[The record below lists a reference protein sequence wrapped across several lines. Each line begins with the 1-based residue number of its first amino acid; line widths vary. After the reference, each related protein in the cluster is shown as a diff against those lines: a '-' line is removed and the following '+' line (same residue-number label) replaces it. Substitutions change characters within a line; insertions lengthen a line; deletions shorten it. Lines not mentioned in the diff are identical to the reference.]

1 MQLAEILKTNR
12 LILLVA
18 LILVSCNKDKFDFN
32 KLKDLELQPEF
43 WLPFGEVYLK
53 LSDIKVDSSL
63 ISTDPNGF
71 VTIVLRKDSIL
82 RNHFRSLLHIPEQD
96 TAYLEVPTGQPL
108 TSDMTIRVFNNAE
121 IEKIYFDTLSVAW
134 MLPSGAPSN
143 TEIAIQFPGS
153 YHQSGTIQFSIDN
166 VTHTPGQYYVSTFYN
181 GYIDLSKNGTS
192 FNTLSYTLNILQV
205 PPQTPAGTPI
215 PCALTIDKIAIA
227 GMEGYLGNSI
237 LELPLFTNELKL
249 RGLEKFNQGI
259 NFRNPSLTVTV
270 FNESGLE
277 LYYDPNI
284 IGANNKNSEL
294 TALEVP
300 SIYINKSQ
308 SPGQSSLTQ
317 ITLNNSNSNLSDVLR
332 RMPEN
337 LVTSGTL
344 TVNPNGKQ
352 PNFLRKNDEIILSG
366 LFEIPLEFSAKNMYF
381 ETEFANFNFWKNSN
395 NIPEYIEFEFNS
407 ENGFPFDLSLNVV
420 FLDSLTLIPIKD
432 FELDILQSAKIN
444 SDGRV
449 ISSKNYK
456 SLLKLKE
463 DDISSISRA
472 KSLLLKIQINTP
484 EDGEKVVKIF
494 DEYYFNT
501 KIIVRSKFKFTPLQ

>member
-1 MQLAEILKTNR
+1 MKTNR
-12 LILLVA
+12 LIFLVA

-63 ISTDPNGF
+63 ISTDPDGF
-71 VTIVLRKDSIL
+71 VSIALRKDSIL
-82 RNHFRSLLHIPEQD
+82 RNHFKSILHIPEQD

-121 IEKIYFDTLSVAW
+121 IEKIYFDTLNIAW
-134 MLPSGAPSN
+134 MLPSSAPPN
-143 TEIAIQFPGS
+143 TEIAMQIPGS
-153 YHQSGTIQFSIDN
+153 YIQSGAIQFTMDN
-166 VTHTPGQYYVSTFYN
+166 ISHTPGQYHLSTFYN

-192 FNTLSYTLNILQV
+192 FNSLTYTLNVLQV
-205 PPQTPAGTPI
+205 PPQTPIGTPI
-215 PCALTIDKIAIA
+215 PCALTIDNIAIA
-227 GMEGYLGNSI
+227 GMEGYLGNPI

-259 NFRNPSLTVTV
+259 NFSNPTLTITV
-270 FNESGLE
+270 FNASGLE
-277 LYYDPNI
+277 LDYDPNI
-284 IGANNKNSEL
+284 LGANNKNSEL
-294 TALEVP
+294 ITLEVP
-300 SIYINKSQ
+300 SIYVSKSQ

-317 ITLNNSNSNLSDVLR
+317 ITLNNANSNLSDVLR
-332 RMPEN
+332 KLPEN
-337 LVTSGTL
+337 LITSGTL
-344 TVNPNGKQ
+344 KVNPNGKQ
-352 PNFLRKNDEIILSG
+352 SNFLRKNDEVIVSG

-381 ETEFANFNFWKNSN
+381 ETEVTNFNFWKNSN

-420 FLDSLTLIPIKD
+420 FQDSLTLIPIKD
-432 FELDILQSAKIN
+432 FDLDILQSAEVN

-449 ISSKNYK
+449 ISSRKFK
-456 SLLKLKE
+456 SLLKINK

-472 KSLLLKIQINTP
+472 KSFLLKILINTP
-484 EDGEKVVKIF
+484 EDGAKVVKIF
-494 DEYYFNT
+494 DEYYFKT
-501 KIIVRSKFKFTPLQ
+501 KIIARSKLKFTPLQ